1 MIKVLDILPRNMH
14 TSTCTRHSVHVVMSE
29 TGLQEAKSPTEN
41 VNERTE
47 MHINKDKTVMGA
59 LKDCGV

>member
-1 MIKVLDILPRNMH
+1 MH

-47 MHINKDKTVMGA
+47 MHINKDKTVRGA

>member
-1 MIKVLDILPRNMH
+1 MH
-14 TSTCTRHSVHVVMSE
+14 TSTYTRYSVHIAMSE
-29 TGLQEAKSPTEN
+29 TGLQEAESPTEK

-47 MHINKDKTVMGA
+47 MHIDMGKTVMGA